1 MRVRSQLNRIEC
13 IAAFARVRAGAAVIV
28 SPGLAGYELYRAG
41 AEYATIYNMDMPYAS
56 PMCLGLALSCS
67 EQRVVAI
74 EGDGS
79 MLMALGG
86 FTTVARYQPAN
97 LGIIVF
103 DNGHYVTTGD
113 GQVPT
118 ATSAGTDL
126 AAIARAAG
134 IAQATTVDE
143 LGAFEAGIAAEP
155 GPWVIVAKVDA
166 SDRTS
171 YGERGGF
178 AYDIVEQ
185 AVLCQRELRRRRGA
199 VDERWV
205 PSP

>member
-1 MRVRSQLNRIEC
+1 
-13 IAAFARVRAGAAVIV
+13 VRAGAAVIV
-28 SPGLAGYELYRAG
+28 SPGLAGYELHRASPDQ
-41 AEYATIYNMDMPYAS
+41 ATIYNMDMPYAS
-56 PMCLGLALSCS
+56 PMCLGLALACPD
-67 EQRVVAI
+67 QRVVAI

-79 MLMALGG
+79 MLMALGV

-118 ATSAGTDL
+118 ATTTGTDL
-126 AAIARAAG
+126 AGMARAAG
-134 IAQATTVDE
+134 IARATTVDE
-143 LGAFEAGIAAEP
+143 LGAFEASLFGP
-155 GPWVIVAKVDA
+155 GPWVTVAKVDA

-171 YGERGGF
+171 YADRGGF
-178 AYDIVEQ
+178 AADVVEQ

>member
-1 MRVRSQLNRIEC
+1 M
-13 IAAFARVRAGAAVIV
+13 IV
-28 SPGLAGYELYRAG
+28 SPGLAGHELFRAG
-41 AEYATIYNMDMPYAS
+41 AEDATIYNMDMPYAS
-56 PMCLGLALSCS
+56 PICLGLALACP

-79 MLMALGG
+79 MLMALGV
-86 FTTVARYQPAN
+86 FTTIGRYQPSN

-118 ATSAGTDL
+118 ATTTGTDL

-134 IAQATTVDE
+134 IPNATCVE
-143 LGAFEAGIAAEP
+143 GMAAFEAALFDA
-155 GPWVIVAKVDA
+155 GPWVVVAKVDA

-171 YGERGGF
+171 YADRGGF
-178 AYDIVEQ
+178 SADVVEQ
-185 AVLCQRELRRRRGA
+185 AVLCQLELRRRRSWGG
-199 VDERWV
+199 
-205 PSP
+205 

>member
-79 MLMALGG
+79 MLMALGV

-134 IAQATTVDE
+134 IA
-143 LGAFEAGIAAEP
+143 AEP

-185 AVLCQRELRRRRGA
+185 AVLCQRELRWRRGA
-199 VDERWV
+199 VDDTRV